1 MSFNPCFDG
10 KKYMYTFHL
19 SRIKAMLRLATHVF
33 LYCTPLRV
41 AACIIAYGANDL
53 KVIWRN
59 FKTQNEAH

>member
-10 KKYMYTFHL
+10 KKYVYTFHL

-33 LYCTPLRV
+33 LYYTPLWV

-53 KVIWRN
+53 
-59 FKTQNEAH
+59 